1 MGPSEQMVEVES
13 LVCTGLCV
21 VEPYLVKSLGRRS
34 VCGRCRVDTFW
45 QKECQNLQVGSDLG
59 A

>member
-21 VEPYLVKSLGRRS
+21 VEPYLLSEEPWAPERLWAVSSGHILAEKVSESPG
-34 VCGRCRVDTFW
+34 W
-45 QKECQNLQVGSDLG
+45 Q
-59 A
+59 